1 MTRGGSRTAVT
12 SKMEHFVIIVNGWNF
27 LIKVLN
33 YYYKELHLRCCS
45 SPRSVSNDVNNN
57 GIVNLLH
64 FRNMKIHLPGL
75 TFKKLTKMKDGHYV
89 DWSDCVYRYSFLV
102 DLSPKLLHF
111 NFTQNVEYNLQR
123 PYGGI
128 ADDDKGMKHLSS
140 EDQ

>member
-1 MTRGGSRTAVT
+1 
-12 SKMEHFVIIVNGWNF
+12 
-27 LIKVLN
+27 
-33 YYYKELHLRCCS
+33 
-45 SPRSVSNDVNNN
+45 
-57 GIVNLLH
+57 
-64 FRNMKIHLPGL
+64 
-75 TFKKLTKMKDGHYV
+75 MKDGHYV

-140 EDQ
+140 EDQWQVWKGAMKSITRQDNYNWQCFCIVL